1 MKTQPLRLSLAA
13 GGRDVV
19 TELGFGCH
27 GVLGLRGRAFSSC
40 ISLVILS
47 TRLGREWTVS
57 SILDRVDH
65 WAAIR

>member
-27 GVLGLRGRAFSSC
+27 GVLGLRGRAISSC
-40 ISLVILS
+40 TSLVIVP
-47 TRLGREWTVS
+47 TRLGCEWTVF

-65 WAAIR
+65 WPQ